1 MAARRFLE
9 VCCVLLAGSLV
20 SCQSEFPTAPQP
32 TVNELRESLTGE
44 AAMAVNEAGKFVL
57 PAPPPSL
64 ASVVSPGQ
72 ASSLAVVWA
81 RQFGPLFRANLEGV
95 HGGPIGLAKLA
106 ACGRPLYAGSAF
118 EEPPL
123 DVLPAARRAVGP
135 WWLITLCEGTSPK
148 VSVAV
153 SAWATELT
161 IENDRIVFPTNSGM
175 EFYGH
180 GIPLGHSGEYPVSPE
195 RAAVSIARE
204 TGRRVSSI
212 PSLIADFRSRGHPG
226 HARWGGQ
233 LESSVAVRTLGGRSV
248 PASEVYAGEAIPVS
262 ANAILFVPEAIQ
274 PDTALIES
282 PPPLILGESRE
293 SYEER
298 VRTQTRI
305 IRVARRSAVPALFDR
320 IVAVEGGL

>member
-1 MAARRFLE
+1 MDARRFRT
-9 VCCVLLAGSLV
+9 VCYALLAGSLV
-20 SCQSEFPTAPQP
+20 SCQSDFPTAPQP
-32 TVNELRESLTGE
+32 TGNELRESLTGE

-64 ASVVSPGQ
+64 ASVVAPEN
-72 ASSLAVVWA
+72 ASRLAVVWA
-81 RQFGPLFRANLEGV
+81 RQFGPLLRANLEGV
-95 HGGPIGLAKLA
+95 HGGSIGLAKLV

-123 DVLPAARRAVGP
+123 DVLPSARRAVGP
-135 WWLITLCEGTSPK
+135 WWLITLCEGAIPK

-161 IENDRIVFPTNSGM
+161 IENDRIVFPTNFGM

-195 RAAVSIARE
+195 RAAVSTAQQ
-204 TGRRVSSI
+204 TGRRVSSV
-212 PSLIADFRSRGHPG
+212 PNLIADFRSRGHPG
-226 HARWGGQ
+226 HARWGWQVEG
-233 LESSVAVRTLGGRSV
+233 SVAVRTLAGRSV
-248 PASEVYAGEAIPVS
+248 SASEVYAGEAIPVS
-262 ANAILFVPEAIQ
+262 ASPILFIPEASQ
-274 PDTALIES
+274 PDTVLIES
-282 PPPLILGESRE
+282 PPPGIFGESRE

-305 IRVARRSAVPALFDR
+305 IRVARRSGVAALFDR
-320 IVAVEGGL
+320 IVAVEGGS